1 MEYLEKVKELLEEN
15 MTEKGYKLWNG
26 INKLIPNIWS
36 KPTSSTGKWHRRLN
50 GEVGADID
58 EHVYQ
63 MLFSTAKLMRMF
75 DIEKKTPRGD
85 SILFAVALHDALK
98 YGKLGNRK
106 HTDTMHDKTGADMI
120 AENKDI
126 FLKIIPEEDF
136 YMLEEA
142 VRFHSGKW
150 STDAKNNG
158 DFSFKK
164 YNPETMF
171 VHMLD
176 MLSAADCLK
185 TDMDYKEEE

>member
-1 MEYLEKVKELLEEN
+1 MDYLEKIRELLEEN

-26 INKLIPNIWS
+26 INTIIPDIWS

-63 MLFSTAKLMRMF
+63 MLFSTTKLMRMF
-75 DIEKKTPRGD
+75 NIDKKTSRGD
-85 SILFAVALHDALK
+85 SLLFAVVLHDALK

-106 HTDTMHDKTGADMI
+106 HTDTAHDKLGADMV
-120 AENKDI
+120 AENKET
-126 FLKIIPEEDF
+126 FMKIMTEEDF
-136 YMLEEA
+136 FMLEEA
-142 VRFHSGKW
+142 VRFHSGQW

-158 DFSFKK
+158 DFTFNN

-185 TDMDYKEEE
+185 TDVDYDEG